1 MYHVVLDIHNIVR
14 WLVLLAA
21 LYALITAYGGWV
33 ANRWSRP
40 SGLAFTSV
48 LDLQL
53 LVGILLYIV
62 SPLTSGAMQNFS
74 AAMKNSTQRFFTVE
88 HEILML
94 VAIIIAHIAAALGRG
109 AASSRGKSAREAIG
123 FSVAVIIILIAIPW
137 GRPLF
142 P

>member
-1 MYHVVLDIHNIVR
+1 MYQVVLDIHSIVR

-21 LYALITAYGGWV
+21 LYALVTAYWGW
-33 ANRWSRP
+33 ASGRWSRP
-40 SGLAFTSV
+40 AGLAFTFV

-62 SPLTSGAMQNFS
+62 SPLTRGAMQNFS
-74 AAMKNSTQRFFTVE
+74 AAMKNSNLRFFAVE
-88 HEILML
+88 HEVLML
-94 VAIIIAHIAAALGRG
+94 IAIIIAHIAAALGRG
-109 AASSRGKSAREAIG
+109 AASPRGKSAREAVG
-123 FSVAVIIILIAIPW
+123 FSVAVIIILLAIPW